1 MKDEEYNALREK
13 IKKEEERRCK
23 FDSLKYQIADFKR
36 LKSDAFRE
44 CGGLAYITN
53 MKIVI
58 TQSVDNTGDGRGG
71 SHDENFEF
79 NFNYDDKEKVK
90 EIISKYIEYM
100 EKELAKLEEED

>member
-1 MKDEEYNALREK
+1 MKDDEYNVLREQLRK
-13 IKKEEERRCK
+13 RREL
-23 FDSLKYQIADFKR
+23 SLLKYQIENFKR
-36 LKSDAFRE
+36 LKSVAFSE
-44 CGGLAYITN
+44 CGELAYITN

-90 EIISKYIEYM
+90 KIISNYIEDM
-100 EKELAKLEEED
+100 EKELAKLEEEE